1 MISQTRGGRLNS
13 QASTDVMALSLKSV
27 FRPANWSLRHVW
39 GSIPSF
45 PGNLRLC
52 SWGLKTTQWVPPT
65 PRYRGQSFWHC
76 QPIMDVSHICNI
88 LSQQHR
94 HFMLRSDRKQQNSVI
109 ILQYKKKKKLD
120 QTSRHHSPA
129 KLTSKTP
136 HTAGHRSLFSTT
148 ACHPLALRYSKP
160 SPHTPDS
167 NFPRLPWS
175 LPTAPKKH
183 SFFSKLKSYPKSN
196 MSGVGEHYAKW
207 NEPEEEIKMLSV
219 TCT

>member
-39 GSIPSF
+39 SSIPSF

-65 PRYRGQSFWHC
+65 PRYRGQSSWHC

-109 ILQYKKKKKLD
+109 ILQYKNKKNLTKPLGTTAQPSWQVKLHTQLVTGPSSQQLPAIHWLCVTPSLPHTLPI
-120 QTSRHHSPA
+120 QTSLVSPIF
-129 KLTSKTP
+129 THCP
-136 HTAGHRSLFSTT
+136 
-148 ACHPLALRYSKP
+148 
-160 SPHTPDS
+160 
-167 NFPRLPWS
+167 
-175 LPTAPKKH
+175 
-183 SFFSKLKSYPKSN
+183 
-196 MSGVGEHYAKW
+196 
-207 NEPEEEIKMLSV
+207 
-219 TCT
+219 